1 MRLDV
6 LRGCRRW
13 SCARETR
20 EALNRRGFIYLVS
33 LLFTLFLTIA
43 SASMLL
49 RAMSETSLSERS
61 RSQAEA
67 LHLADAAVDQ
77 AAINLRTPTDTTD
90 DVTALTL
97 PTGSFQID
105 APPTSIA
112 ALTWKVTTHG
122 VSAKDPSHPAN
133 IEAVFV
139 LTPQSVFQF
148 AMFGSQQ
155 VNVSGSTTT
164 DSFNSANGPYNNT
177 PGPGYNAGHHG
188 DVGTNGTTP
197 GGVTVSGS
205 IFVDG
210 QVAVGPNVAD
220 PTSVVTGYNPSFITG
235 NPKVASQSSPF
246 PLPAVTV
253 PSGLTCS
260 DYTVGGNSTITL
272 APGTYCY
279 SSLTLQGG
287 GTLTASGPVTI
298 YLTGALV
305 AKGNSSVGVVSD
317 PTKMMFLMASGGAAT
332 LEQGTITGSTNFYGG
347 LYGPDATINI
357 TGNAA
362 VYGSIVANRVN
373 LTGSAEIHY
382 DQALTNNTQVS
393 NLYKTS
399 LKYWRKL

>member
-1 MRLDV
+1 M
-6 LRGCRRW
+6 
-13 SCARETR
+13 T
-20 EALNRRGFIYLVS
+20 
-33 LLFTLFLTIA
+33 
-43 SASMLL
+43 
-49 RAMSETSLSERS
+49 TS
-61 RSQAEA
+61 
-67 LHLADAAVDQ
+67 
-77 AAINLRTPTDTTD
+77 
-90 DVTALTL
+90 
-97 PTGSFQID
+97 
-105 APPTSIA
+105 
-112 ALTWKVTTHG
+112 G
-122 VSAKDPSHPAN
+122 V
-133 IEAVFV
+133 
-139 LTPQSVFQF
+139 
-148 AMFGSQQ
+148 
-155 VNVSGSTTT
+155 
-164 DSFNSANGPYNNT
+164 
-177 PGPGYNAGHHG
+177 
-188 DVGTNGTTP
+188 
-197 GGVTVSGS
+197 
-205 IFVDG
+205 
-210 QVAVGPNVAD
+210 
-220 PTSVVTGYNPSFITG
+220 
-235 NPKVASQSSPF
+235 
-246 PLPAVTV
+246 V